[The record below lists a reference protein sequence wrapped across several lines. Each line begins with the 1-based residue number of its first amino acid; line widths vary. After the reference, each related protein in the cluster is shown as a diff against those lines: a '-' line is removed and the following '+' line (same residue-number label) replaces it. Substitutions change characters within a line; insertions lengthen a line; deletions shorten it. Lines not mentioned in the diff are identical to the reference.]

1 MTYYFNFE
9 SALGG
14 YKGFN
19 GIHIKQH
26 LPPLK
31 PHYHYIDN
39 SLQRRGI
46 ILSPRF
52 SPTLSSANLRTNDS
66 IPSAMSLTYNRLNFP
81 QKFSSYNAQKCINLM
96 MIYNVYENG
105 FFWKKNRTCQR
116 CQITMCIK
124 ISIFIIFGHATSY
137 VSIPIVNNVFNLT
150 YRELL

>member
-81 QKFSSYNAQKCINLM
+81 QKFSSYNAQKCINLLTNSCFTTYM
-96 MIYNVYENG
+96 RMVSFG
-105 FFWKKNRTCQR
+105 KKSDMPALPNYHVHQD
-116 CQITMCIK
+116 
-124 ISIFIIFGHATSY
+124 
-137 VSIPIVNNVFNLT
+137 
-150 YRELL
+150 